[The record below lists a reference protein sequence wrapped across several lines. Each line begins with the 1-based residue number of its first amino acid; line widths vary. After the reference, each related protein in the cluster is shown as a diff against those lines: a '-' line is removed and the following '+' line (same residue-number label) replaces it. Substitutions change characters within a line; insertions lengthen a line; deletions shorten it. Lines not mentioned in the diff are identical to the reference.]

1 MSPLD
6 QLKARMA
13 EVSDLKAAAA
23 LLSWDQQTYMPSGG
37 AAARAEQIATLEGL
51 AHARF
56 VSEEVGAWL
65 EGAAAGTRDLSYES
79 DGASLVRL
87 TRRDYDKARRI
98 PPALVEELARQT
110 SLGMGTWVKARS
122 QSDFGLFRSALQ
134 TILDLQRELADCL
147 GYGER
152 RYDALLDRYEP
163 GMQSSD
169 LERLFADLKGELVP
183 LVQDISQKLESV
195 QDGVLRQRF
204 PIDKQTAFGLELA
217 QEMGFDLSGGRQ
229 DQSVHPFCTSFSNR
243 DVRITTRFDERFLPS
258 ALFGTL
264 HETGHALYEQG
275 VSSALERTPL
285 SGGTSLGIHESQSRL
300 WENLVGR
307 SRGFWK
313 FAYPRLQRTFP
324 QELGGCSLETF
335 YRAINRVEPSLIRVE
350 ADEVTYNL
358 HIMLRYELESQLID
372 DNLPVTELP
381 EAWNS
386 KMRDY
391 LGITPPN
398 DALGVLQDIHW
409 SHGLFGYFPTY
420 SLGNLISVQFY
431 ERASREIPTIPQ
443 DIERGEFSALLG
455 WLRERVHC
463 HGRKFMPA
471 ELVQR
476 VTGEALRAEPFVHYL
491 KAKYG
496 EIYS

>member
-1 MSPLD
+1 
-6 QLKARMA
+6 MA

-37 AAARAEQIATLEGL
+37 AAARAEQIATLEKL
-51 AHARF
+51 AHGRF

-65 EGAAAGTRDLSYES
+65 EGAAAETQTLGYES
-79 DGASLVRL
+79 DDASLVRL

-110 SLGMGTWVKARS
+110 SLGMEVWVKARG
-122 QSDFGLFRSALQ
+122 QSDFGLFQGALQ
-134 TILDLQRELADCL
+134 TLVDLQRELADCL
-147 GYGER
+147 GNGQR
-152 RYDALLDRYEP
+152 RYDALLDQYEP
-163 GMQSSD
+163 GMQSAD
-169 LERLFADLKGELVP
+169 LDRLFADLKSELVP
-183 LVQDISQKLESV
+183 LVQDISQKLDSV
-195 QDGVLRQRF
+195 RDGVLHQRF
-204 PIDKQTAFGLELA
+204 PIDKQTTFGLELA
-217 QEMGFDLSGGRQ
+217 QEVGFDLSGGRQ

-275 VSSALERTPL
+275 VRTVLERTPL

-313 FAYPRLQRTFP
+313 FAYPRLQRTFSR
-324 QELGGCSLETF
+324 QLAGCSVEAF

-358 HIMLRYELESQLID
+358 HIMLRYELEAQLVED
-372 DNLPVTELP
+372 SLPVRDLP
-381 EAWNS
+381 EAWNG

-398 DALGVLQDIHW
+398 DALGVLQDVHW

-431 ERASREIPTIPQ
+431 DRARREIPSIPA
-443 DIERGEFSALLG
+443 DIERGEFSPLLD

-471 ELVQR
+471 ELVHR
-476 VTGEALRAEPFVHYL
+476 VTGEALRAEPFVNYL

>member
-1 MSPLD
+1 MSQLD
-6 QLKARMA
+6 RLKSRMA

-37 AAARAEQIATLEGL
+37 AAARAEQIATLEKL
-51 AHARF
+51 AHGRF

-65 EGAAAGTRDLSYES
+65 EGAAAETQAHAYES

-87 TRRDYDKARRI
+87 TRRDYDKACRI

-110 SLGMGTWVKARS
+110 SLGMEVWVKARS
-122 QSDFGLFRSALQ
+122 QSDFSQFQGPLQ
-134 TILDLQRELADCL
+134 TLVDLQRELADCL
-147 GYGER
+147 GYRER
-152 RYDALLDRYEP
+152 RYDALLDQYEP
-163 GMQSSD
+163 GMKSAD
-169 LERLFADLKGELVP
+169 LDRLFADLKNGLVP
-183 LVQDISQKLESV
+183 LVQDISRKLDSV
-195 QDGVLRQRF
+195 QDEVLRQRF
-204 PIDKQTAFGLELA
+204 PIDKQTTFGLEMA
-217 QEMGFDLSGGRQ
+217 KEMGFDLSGGRQ

-275 VSSALERTPL
+275 VSTAFERTPL

-313 FAYPRLQRTFP
+313 FAYPGLQRAFP
-324 QELGGCSLETF
+324 QQLAGCSLEAF

-358 HIMLRYELESQLID
+358 HIMLRYELEAQLVE
-372 DNLPVTELP
+372 DNLPVADLP
-381 EAWNS
+381 EAWNGR
-386 KMRDY
+386 MRDY

-398 DALGVLQDIHW
+398 DALGVLQDVHW

-420 SLGNLISVQFY
+420 SLGNLISVQLY
-431 ERASREIPTIPQ
+431 DRAKREIPGIPAA
-443 DIERGEFSALLG
+443 IERGEFSPLLG

-471 ELVQR
+471 ELVR
-476 VTGEALRAEPFVHYL
+476 RITGEDLRAAPFVNYL

-496 EIYS
+496 EIYN

>member
-1 MSPLD
+1 
-6 QLKARMA
+6 MA
-13 EVSDLKAAAA
+13 EISDLKAAAA

-37 AAARAEQIATLEGL
+37 GAARAEQIATLEKV
-51 AHARF
+51 AHGRF

-65 EGAAAGTRDLSYES
+65 QASSEETHALSYES
-79 DGASLVRL
+79 DDASLVRL
-87 TRRDYDKARRI
+87 TRRDYDKACKI

-110 SLGMGTWVKARS
+110 SLGMEVWVKARS
-122 QSDFGLFRSALQ
+122 QSDFSLFRNALR
-134 TILDLQRELADCL
+134 TVVDLQRELADCL
-147 GYGER
+147 GYQDK
-152 RYDALLDRYEP
+152 RYDALLDQYEP
-163 GMQSSD
+163 GMQSVELD
-169 LERLFADLKGELVP
+169 RLFADVKRELVP

-204 PIDKQTAFGLELA
+204 PIERQTTFGLDLA
-217 QEMGFDLSGGRQ
+217 QKMGFDLSGGRQ

-243 DVRITTRFDERFLPS
+243 DVRITTRFDEMFLPS

-275 VSSALERTPL
+275 VSAALERTPL

-313 FAYPRLQRTFP
+313 FAYPSLQNVFP
-324 QELGGCSLETF
+324 EQLAGCSLEAF

-358 HIMLRYELESQLID
+358 HIMIRYELEGELVEG
-372 DNLPVTELP
+372 NLSVEDLP
-381 EAWNS
+381 EAWNQ

-398 DALGVLQDIHW
+398 DALGVLQDVHW

-420 SLGNLISVQFY
+420 FLGNLISVGFY
-431 ERASREIPTIPQ
+431 DIARQEMPSIST
-443 DIERGEFSALLG
+443 DIERGEFSVLLE
-455 WLRERVHC
+455 WLRQRVHC

-476 VTGEALRAEPFVHYL
+476 VTGGPLQAEPFVCYL
-491 KAKYG
+491 KTKYR